1 MSQSQN
7 PAQQTVRQNSTVG
20 GASAGAQTY
29 DRMSI
34 PHYARQQIET
44 AGRANAQVRA
54 NSSLPN
60 KVWEAISQQI
70 IEHKGKSET
79 LVADL
84 RAEDL
89 EDSTAILQDES
100 ITWERADPRG
110 SATVAMSLETR
121 DDESSGTLG
130 PQGTALPCIF
140 DSYSIGIRERPGS
153 GRGQNI
159 DIDNWREQTATE
171 NVEAA
176 WESLVINGW
185 PASFQ
190 FDALPPVYGL
200 TTHPDANT
208 GQLSDWSTDGPGG
221 SNAGVIRGDYR
232 KAIQMLK
239 DDQFRPNGTPYWS
252 YISTALEDRLNDAD
266 AEGSGDQIVRDRIE
280 RLSSIGKVEVSEYLE
295 GESMLLFRPTAD
307 VIDLEIVEDI
317 QAVQWSNGPETRD
330 NFMQWSCM
338 APRVKS
344 TKARQSGIAYLSR

>member
-7 PAQQTVRQNSTVG
+7 PAQQAVRQNSTVG
-20 GASAGAQTY
+20 GSSAAAQTY
-29 DRMSI
+29 NRMSI

-44 AGRANAQVRA
+44 SGRENAHVRA
-54 NSSLPN
+54 NSSLPT

-70 IEHKGKSET
+70 IEYQGKSET
-79 LVADL
+79 LVAAL
-84 RAEDL
+84 RERGL
-89 EDSTAILQDES
+89 EDSTAVLQDES
-100 ITWERADPRG
+100 ITWTRSDPRG

-121 DDESSGTLG
+121 DDESSGSLG
-130 PQGTALPCIF
+130 PQGTSLPCIF

-153 GRGQNI
+153 GPGQDI
-159 DIDNWREQTATE
+159 DIDNWKEVTATE

-208 GQLSDWSTDGPGG
+208 GQLSDWSTDGAGG
-221 SNAGVIRGDYR
+221 ANPGVIRGDVR
-232 KAIQMLK
+232 GMVQTLK
-239 DDQFRPNGTPYWS
+239 DDGFRPNGTPYWL
-252 YISTALEDRLNDAD
+252 YISTQLEDRLNDAD
-266 AEGSGDQIVRDRIE
+266 AEGTGDQLVRDRIE
-280 RLSSIGKVEVSEYLE
+280 NLSTVGKVDVSEYLE
-295 GESMLLFRPTAD
+295 GESALMFRPTAD
-307 VIDLEIVEDI
+307 VVDLEIVEDI

-344 TKARQSGIAYLSR
+344 TKARQSGISYLSR